1 MLRWRKIAGSFVVV
15 EGDPAGM
22 VIAGLD
28 GYHGSICPLGVDS
41 VHRYRF
47 GGG

>member
-28 GYHGSICPLGVDS
+28 GYHGSI
-41 VHRYRF
+41 
-47 GGG
+47 